1 MIRPFGKSLQGPFI
15 LTICICVI
23 YQCHGLV
30 ACFMLYIGQ
39 KGDTVHSM
47 LSRHSYT
54 AGEIAE
60 LEEERVERTDTAIA
74 GFSTRPEDR
83 R

>member
-1 MIRPFGKSLQGPFI
+1 
-15 LTICICVI
+15 
-23 YQCHGLV
+23 
-30 ACFMLYIGQ
+30 MLYIGQ